1 MSKRRRWLTSLPVL
15 LLIGVLRSEAQS
27 PTTSI
32 DIKQA
37 IDMALAN
44 NYSLKADSL
53 NNPIAGYGVRVAK
66 AAWLPQ
72 LNFSSKAEYNAALPS
87 QMLPGKFIGEP
98 DKDLIP
104 VQLGTRYSTGASIEA
119 TQTLISKA
127 ARLQVDAAEMNT
139 GIAKT
144 KHLLSR
150 EELVYQVATAYYD
163 LLATTEKINTTNKDY
178 KNIREIES
186 IAKAQYE
193 SGVLKR
199 IDFESLQINAANIQ
213 SQLDQWQTKYD
224 QQLVYFKYLLGLPAN
239 ATVTITNELAGG
251 PQSLQ
256 SGGTRLYE
264 REDVHLNRQLIA
276 SKELELKMIRAEK
289 LPTVNAFARFNYQS
303 QYNKMSD
310 ALKGDYGYKSSTI
323 GITTS
328 IPLFDGHRRKNR
340 LNIAQVELQQLQ
352 FRNEQQ
358 QQLAN
363 MEWVSAS
370 ETLQNNRKQVLIT
383 QQNLELAEKVF
394 TSRKALYTEGITTL
408 IELLDAERELSQSRN
423 LYTQAQINVQ
433 TSLVNAHKANG
444 TLLTEYRNSL

>member
-1 MSKRRRWLTSLPVL
+1 MSKRRRWFRSLPVL

-37 IDMALAN
+37 INMALTN

-66 AAWLPQ
+66 SALLPQ

-104 VQLGTRYSTGASIEA
+104 VQFGTRFSTGAGIEA

-144 KHLLSR
+144 KHLLTR

-163 LLATTEKINTTNKDY
+163 LLATTEKINTTKKDY
-178 KNIREIES
+178 TNIREIEV

-193 SGVLKR
+193 TGVLKR

-213 SQLDQWQTKYD
+213 SQLDQWQTKYN
-224 QQLVYFKYLLGLPAN
+224 QQLVYFKYLLGVPAN
-239 ATVTITNELAGG
+239 SVITVANDVTRVNG
-251 PQSLQ
+251 SVQ
-256 SGGTRLYE
+256 SGGTRLWD
-264 REDVHLNRQLIA
+264 REDVHLYRQLIA
-276 SKELELKMIRAEK
+276 SKELELKMIKAEK
-289 LPTVNAFARFNYQS
+289 MPSVNAFARFNYQS
-303 QYNKMSD
+303 QFNNAGD
-310 ALKGDYGYKSSTI
+310 ALKSDYGYKSSTV
-323 GITTS
+323 GISTT
-328 IPLFDGHRRKNR
+328 IPLFDGYRRKNR
-340 LNIAQVELQQLQ
+340 LNTAQVELKQLQ
-352 FRNEQQ
+352 LRNEQQ

-363 MEWVSAS
+363 MEWISAS
-370 ETLQNNRKQVLIT
+370 ETLQNNRKQAIIT

-394 TSRKALYTEGITTL
+394 TSRKALYTEGVTTL

-444 TLLTEYRNSL
+444 TLLTEYLNSL

>member
-1 MSKRRRWLTSLPVL
+1 MSKRRRWFRSLPVL

-27 PTTSI
+27 STTSI

-37 IDMALAN
+37 INMALTN

-53 NNPIAGYGVRVAK
+53 NNSIAGYNVRVAK
-66 AAWLPQ
+66 SALLPQ

-98 DKDLIP
+98 DKDLVP
-104 VQLGTRYSTGASIEA
+104 VQFGTRFSTGAGIEA

-127 ARLQVDAAEMNT
+127 TGLQVDAAEMNT

-144 KHLLSR
+144 KHLLTR

-163 LLATTEKINTTNKDY
+163 LLATTEKINTTKKDY
-178 KNIREIES
+178 TNIREIEV

-193 SGVLKR
+193 TGVLKR

-213 SQLDQWQTKYD
+213 SQLDQWQTKYN
-224 QQLVYFKYLLGLPAN
+224 QQLVYFKYLLGVPASSTI
-239 ATVTITNELAGG
+239 AVTNDLTLANG
-251 PQSLQ
+251 SVQ
-256 SGGTRLYE
+256 SGGTRLWD
-264 REDVHLNRQLIA
+264 REDVHLYRQLIA
-276 SKELELKMIRAEK
+276 SKELELKMIKAEK
-289 LPTVNAFARFNYQS
+289 MPSVNAFAQFNYQS
-303 QYNKMSD
+303 QFNNAGD
-310 ALKGDYGYKSSTI
+310 ALKSDYGYKSSTI
-323 GITTS
+323 GISTT
-328 IPLFDGHRRKNR
+328 IPLFDGYRRKNR
-340 LNIAQVELQQLQ
+340 LNMAQVELKQLQ
-352 FRNEQQ
+352 LRNEQQ

-363 MEWVSAS
+363 MEWISAS
-370 ETLQNNRKQVLIT
+370 ETLQNNRKQAIIT

-394 TSRKALYTEGITTL
+394 TSRKALYTEGVTTL

-423 LYTQAQINVQ
+423 LYTQARINVQ

-444 TLLTEYRNSL
+444 TLLTEFIKSL

>member
-1 MSKRRRWLTSLPVL
+1 MSKRRRWFRSLPVL

-37 IDMALAN
+37 IHMALAN

-53 NNPIAGYGVRVAK
+53 NNPIAGYSVQVAK
-66 AAWLPQ
+66 SALLPQ

-104 VQLGTRYSTGASIEA
+104 VQFGTRFSTGAGIEA

-127 ARLQVDAAEMNT
+127 ARLQVNAAEMNT

-144 KHLLSR
+144 KHLLTR

-163 LLATTEKINTTNKDY
+163 LLATTEKINTTKKDY
-178 KNIREIES
+178 TNIREIEV

-193 SGVLKR
+193 TGVLKR

-213 SQLDQWQTKYD
+213 SQLDQWQTKYN
-224 QQLVYFKYLLGLPAN
+224 QQLVYFKYLLGVPAN
-239 ATVTITNELAGG
+239 SVITVANDSTRVNG
-251 PQSLQ
+251 SLQ
-256 SGGTRLYE
+256 SSGTRLWD
-264 REDVHLNRQLIA
+264 REDVHLYRQLIA
-276 SKELELKMIRAEK
+276 SKELELKMIKAEK
-289 LPTVNAFARFNYQS
+289 MPSVNAFARFNYQS
-303 QYNKMSD
+303 QFNNAGD
-310 ALKGDYGYKSSTI
+310 ALKSDYGYKSSTV
-323 GITTS
+323 GISTT
-328 IPLFDGHRRKNR
+328 IPLFDGYRRKNR
-340 LNIAQVELQQLQ
+340 LNMAQVELKQLQ
-352 FRNEQQ
+352 LRNEQQ

-363 MEWVSAS
+363 MEWISAS
-370 ETLQNNRKQVLIT
+370 ETLQNNRKQAIIT
-383 QQNLELAEKVF
+383 RQNLELAEKVF
-394 TSRKALYTEGITTL
+394 TSRKALYTEGVTTL

-423 LYTQAQINVQ
+423 LFTQAQINVQ

-444 TLLTEYRNSL
+444 TLLTEYLKSL